1 MLANF
6 YVAAT
11 SDHLLSLSFYLHN
24 YLSLSLFNIVDF
36 HILEPLLVVL
46 SVLICTL
53 KTWSYEILTLLHP
66 APPLVKTFFAE
77 EWFFECKSL
86 GLQIISFHGIPVK
99 CKATPFSP
107 LYHLY
112 ISDYQFWVTTGNQ
125 TLYDLLL

>member
-77 EWFFECKSL
+77 E
-86 GLQIISFHGIPVK
+86 
-99 CKATPFSP
+99 
-107 LYHLY
+107 
-112 ISDYQFWVTTGNQ
+112 
-125 TLYDLLL
+125 

>member
-36 HILEPLLVVL
+36 HILEPLLVVYDVYAYYC
-46 SVLICTL
+46 VLICTL

-66 APPLVKTFFAE
+66 ACTASREDIF
-77 EWFFECKSL
+77 L
-86 GLQIISFHGIPVK
+86 GRVNL
-99 CKATPFSP
+99 
-107 LYHLY
+107 
-112 ISDYQFWVTTGNQ
+112 
-125 TLYDLLL
+125 